1 MVFAA
6 ICQALDAGIDDATTR
21 EHGCV
26 AVRNLTV
33 GLDVSVRVC
42 SVRTVAVA
50 IGAADRV
57 VAAMRRHPLNAPI
70 AEHGCAALRN
80 PAAAPTTWRRGGSRT
95 SSTPARF
102 EVAAEALNR
111 VAATQVKVLEEGA
124 AVIANATA
132 GSGADARKAAAADA
146 GCVDAAVTA
155 MRKVTGGA
163 AAVKGDAAAVAVLE
177 VACTVLLN
185 VCSGAAAEPHP
196 RKEAAIEARACESLA
211 VALGAGVAEEP
222 PLALAATCAL
232 LTIANG
238 EGAAAGARAQAAV
251 DAGCLAPLAAAMGA
265 HADIAA
271 MAEVGCKALYALTVG
286 SAERQAAA
294 VAAGCTKAVVAARTK
309 FGAET
314 TARAWP
320 TTCSRIARR
329 RRTRWPPA
337 PKRPGS
343 PGGGSS
349 DSEFRSHQSSIMLI
363 SITPLR
369 RASLRA
375 YSSALT
381 PSTRQRAHTCDSSSL
396 LSLPPPSSH
405 HARRISLNAALP
417 CSRSSLSSCS
427 AFAVASGSLPAS
439 PPPAAIAFL
448 IFSAFSREIAC
459 SFARSSFDSVLSCIR
474 QRMHTCDASTS
485 GLVDVQYHSCI
496 PSISFRKRSRSA
508 VDCGIELG

>member
-1 MVFAA
+1 MGAAQFVVAMSGKSVTLTRQLSEEHTAGGDEKPRRLTVDDVPSLRMTRKTDRKSSLFENDEYFTPRSLATSLGGLTIAAEKEPKADMVFAA
-6 ICQALDAGIDDATTR
+6 ICQALDAGIDDATTC

-57 VAAMRRHPLNAPI
+57 VAAMRRHPLNASI

-80 PAAAPTTWRRGGSRT
+80 LGRRRRPGAAAAAGPRRRRRARGGGRGAEPRRRHAGEGARGGRRRDRQRHRRQRRRRTEGGGGRRRLRRRRGDGNAQGDGRRGRGEGRRGG
-95 SSTPARF
+95 
-102 EVAAEALNR
+102 
-111 VAATQVKVLEEGA
+111 G
-124 AVIANATA
+124 
-132 GSGADARKAAAADA
+132 
-146 GCVDAAVTA
+146 
-155 MRKVTGGA
+155 GGA
-163 AAVKGDAAAVAVLE
+163 RGGVHRAPQRVLGRRG
-177 VACTVLLN
+177 
-185 VCSGAAAEPHP
+185 GAHP

-211 VALGAGVAEEP
+211 MALGAGATEEP

-314 TARAWP
+314 TARAWADHVLKDC
-320 TTCSRIARR
+320 TA
-329 RRTRWPPA
+329 
-337 PKRPGS
+337 KE
-343 PGGGSS
+343 
-349 DSEFRSHQSSIMLI
+349 D
-363 SITPLR
+363 
-369 RASLRA
+369 
-375 YSSALT
+375 
-381 PSTRQRAHTCDSSSL
+381 
-396 LSLPPPSSH
+396 
-405 HARRISLNAALP
+405 
-417 CSRSSLSSCS
+417 
-427 AFAVASGSLPAS
+427 AVAAGAKETWLSGW
-439 PPPAAIAFL
+439 
-448 IFSAFSREIAC
+448 R
-459 SFARSSFDSVLSCIR
+459 V
-474 QRMHTCDASTS
+474 
-485 GLVDVQYHSCI
+485 
-496 PSISFRKRSRSA
+496 K
-508 VDCGIELG
+508 

>member
-1 MVFAA
+1 MGISGRWWRRRWLLRAAQFVVAMSGKSVTLTRQLSEEHTAGGDEKPRRLTVDDVPSLRMTRKTDRKSSLFENDEYFTPRSLATSLGGLTIAAEKEPKADMVFAA
-6 ICQALDAGIDDATTR
+6 ICQALDAGIDDATTC

-57 VAAMRRHPLNAPI
+57 VAAMRRHPLNASI

-80 PAAAPTTWRRGGSRT
+80 LGSGADDLAPRRQQDLVDAG
-95 SSTPARF
+95 AL

-211 VALGAGVAEEP
+211 VALGAGATGEP

-265 HADIAA
+265 HAEIAA

-294 VAAGCTKAVVAARTK
+294 VAAGCTKAVVGARAK

-314 TARAWP
+314 TARAWADHVLKDC
-320 TTCSRIARR
+320 TA
-329 RRTRWPPA
+329 
-337 PKRPGS
+337 KE
-343 PGGGSS
+343 
-349 DSEFRSHQSSIMLI
+349 D
-363 SITPLR
+363 
-369 RASLRA
+369 
-375 YSSALT
+375 
-381 PSTRQRAHTCDSSSL
+381 
-396 LSLPPPSSH
+396 
-405 HARRISLNAALP
+405 
-417 CSRSSLSSCS
+417 
-427 AFAVASGSLPAS
+427 AVAAGAKETWLSGW
-439 PPPAAIAFL
+439 
-448 IFSAFSREIAC
+448 R
-459 SFARSSFDSVLSCIR
+459 V
-474 QRMHTCDASTS
+474 
-485 GLVDVQYHSCI
+485 
-496 PSISFRKRSRSA
+496 K
-508 VDCGIELG
+508 

>member
-1 MVFAA
+1 MSGKSVTLTRQLSEEHTAGGDEKPRRLTVDDVPSLRMTRKTDRKSSLFENDEYFTPRSLATSLGGLTIAAEKEPKADMVFAA
-6 ICQALDAGIDDATTR
+6 ICQALDAGIDDATTC

-57 VAAMRRHPLNAPI
+57 VAAMRRHPLNASI

-80 PAAAPTTWRRGGSRT
+80 LGSGADDLAPRRQQDLVDAG
-95 SSTPARF
+95 AL

-211 VALGAGVAEEP
+211 MALGAGATGEP

-238 EGAAAGARAQAAV
+238 EGAAAGARA
-251 DAGCLAPLAAAMGA
+251 G
-265 HADIAA
+265 
-271 MAEVGCKALYALTVG
+271 
-286 SAERQAAA
+286 
-294 VAAGCTKAVVAARTK
+294 
-309 FGAET
+309 
-314 TARAWP
+314 
-320 TTCSRIARR
+320 RR
-329 RRTRWPPA
+329 RRRLPRA
-337 PKRPGS
+337 AGGGDGCARRHRRDGRGGMQGALRAHRRLRRA
-343 PGGGSS
+343 PGGGGGRRLHEGRRRRAHKVRRRDDGARVGRPRAQGLHDEGGRGGRRRQRDLALRVEGQVIQNS
-349 DSEFRSHQSSIMLI
+349 DSSIFN
-363 SITPLR
+363 
-369 RASLRA
+369 
-375 YSSALT
+375 Y
-381 PSTRQRAHTCDSSSL
+381 
-396 LSLPPPSSH
+396 
-405 HARRISLNAALP
+405 
-417 CSRSSLSSCS
+417 
-427 AFAVASGSLPAS
+427 
-439 PPPAAIAFL
+439 
-448 IFSAFSREIAC
+448 
-459 SFARSSFDSVLSCIR
+459 
-474 QRMHTCDASTS
+474 
-485 GLVDVQYHSCI
+485 VDI
-496 PSISFRKRSRSA
+496 
-508 VDCGIELG
+508 